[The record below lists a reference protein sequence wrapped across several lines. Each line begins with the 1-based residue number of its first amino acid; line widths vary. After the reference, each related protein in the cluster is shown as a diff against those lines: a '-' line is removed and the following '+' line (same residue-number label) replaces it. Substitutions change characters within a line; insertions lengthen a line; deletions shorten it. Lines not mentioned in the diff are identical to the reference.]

1 MKYKNVV
8 LIPARGGSKSIKL
21 KNIKELAGQP
31 LIYWTIDAA
40 VNCERVDKVFVST
53 DSEIIKEAC
62 EKYDKVNCEKL
73 EVIDRSAECSTDE
86 ASTESVMLDF
96 TKKVNYENIILMQ
109 CTSPLVTTDDI
120 NGCLDIFKD
129 YDSVMS
135 SVIQKRFYWTKNDDG
150 SIKELN
156 YDVTKRPRRQE
167 WDGLYAENGA
177 IFIISRDMFLKSKCR
192 LAGKIGTYAM
202 PEDTYYEIDEELD
215 WDIIEML
222 IGRRKKNGDRDE

>member
-53 DSEIIKEAC
+53 DSETIKEVC
-62 EKYDKVNCEKL
+62 ENYSKNNCEKL
-73 EVIDRSAECSTDE
+73 KVIDRSAECSTDE

-96 TKKVNYENIILMQ
+96 SKKVDYENLILMQ
-109 CTSPLVTTDDI
+109 CTSPLVTTKDI
-120 NGCLDIFKD
+120 DGCLDVFKN

-135 SVIQKRFYWTKNDDG
+135 SVIQKRFFWIKNEDG

-156 YDVTKRPRRQE
+156 YDVNNRPRRQE

-177 IFIISRDMFLKSKCR
+177 IFIISRNKFLKSNCR
-192 LAGKIGTYAM
+192 LAGRIGTYVM
-202 PEDTYYEIDEELD
+202 PADTYYEIDEELD

-222 IGRRKKNGDRDE
+222 INRRKKLGDIND